1 MIQKLVFVLTPHH
14 MLFVY
19 PIHGNVHNFV
29 SSFSVCDCVS
39 IKVLCLYIIC
49 KLVCNTYSCVYYC
62 IHYEYYLQNL
72 SEIVSPQEYDSNSEL
87 YLEASNSELYSEV
100 LHTK

>member
-1 MIQKLVFVLTPHH
+1 
-14 MLFVY
+14 MLFVH
-19 PIHGNVHNFV
+19 PINSDVSNVV
-29 SSFSVCDCVS
+29 SYFSICDCVL
-39 IKVLCLYIIC
+39 IKVLFVYIVC
-49 KLVCNTYSCVYYC
+49 QLVCNNYSCVYYS
-62 IHYEYYLQNL
+62 INYEYYLQNL